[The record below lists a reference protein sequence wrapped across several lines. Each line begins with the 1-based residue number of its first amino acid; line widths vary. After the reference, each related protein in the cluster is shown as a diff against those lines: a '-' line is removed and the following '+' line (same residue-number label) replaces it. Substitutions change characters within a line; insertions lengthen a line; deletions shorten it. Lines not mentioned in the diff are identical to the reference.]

1 MKRGRSLYWEE
12 NGQMNTSTM
21 ITIGVLSSLIVLSLI
36 VAIIVISHRK
46 VNIVITIA
54 SRIIVLNI
62 AIHLF
67 MTIIMMIIYLFIMI
81 ILVIIQATSAANSRK
96 ISRSSTNQLIHEALG
111 DDECPVSS
119 ALQKRYNSQFC

>member
-1 MKRGRSLYWEE
+1 MFRNMKRGRSLYWEE

-46 VNIVITIA
+46 VNTIS

-62 AIHLF
+62 V
-67 MTIIMMIIYLFIMI
+67 MMVIMMIIHLIIMI
-81 ILVIIQATSAANSRK
+81 MLVIIQATSAANSRK

-119 ALQKRYNSQFC
+119 ALKR

>member
-1 MKRGRSLYWEE
+1 MFRNMKRGRSLYWEE

-54 SRIIVLNI
+54 CRII

-67 MTIIMMIIYLFIMI
+67 MMVIMMIIHLFIMI
-81 ILVIIQATSAANSRK
+81 MLMIIQATSAANSRK

-119 ALQKRYNSQFC
+119 FLKRYKPELCC

>member
-1 MKRGRSLYWEE
+1 MFRNMKRGRSLYWEE

-62 AIHLF
+62 AIRLF
-67 MTIIMMIIYLFIMI
+67 MMIIYLFTMI

-111 DDECPVSS
+111 DNECPVSS
-119 ALQKRYNSQFC
+119 VLKRFKPELC

>member
-46 VNIVITIA
+46 VNTIS

-62 AIHLF
+62 VIHQF
-67 MTIIMMIIYLFIMI
+67 MMIIHLIIMI
-81 ILVIIQATSAANSRK
+81 MLMIIQATSAANSRK

-119 ALQKRYNSQFC
+119 FLKRYKPEFCC

>member
-1 MKRGRSLYWEE
+1 MFRNMKRGRSLYWEE

-46 VNIVITIA
+46 VNTI
-54 SRIIVLNI
+54 SSKIIVPNI
-62 AIHLF
+62 AIHQF
-67 MTIIMMIIYLFIMI
+67 MMIIHLFMMIM
-81 ILVIIQATSAANSRK
+81 LVIIQATSAANSRK

-119 ALQKRYNSQFC
+119 FLKRYKPKFC

>member
-1 MKRGRSLYWEE
+1 MFRNMKRGRSLYWEE

-46 VNIVITIA
+46 VNTIS

-62 AIHLF
+62 V
-67 MTIIMMIIYLFIMI
+67 MMVIMMIIHLIIMI
-81 ILVIIQATSAANSRK
+81 MLVLVQATSAANSRK

-119 ALQKRYNSQFC
+119 FLKRYKPELC

>member
-46 VNIVITIA
+46 VNTIS

-62 AIHLF
+62 VIHQF
-67 MTIIMMIIYLFIMI
+67 MMIIHLIIMI
-81 ILVIIQATSAANSRK
+81 MLMIIQATSAANSRK

-119 ALQKRYNSQFC
+119 VLKRFKPELCC

>member
-1 MKRGRSLYWEE
+1 MFRNMKRGRSLYWEE

-46 VNIVITIA
+46 VNIVITIS

-67 MTIIMMIIYLFIMI
+67 MMIIHLIIMIM
-81 ILVIIQATSAANSRK
+81 LVIIQATSAANSRK

-119 ALQKRYNSQFC
+119 ALKRCKPELC